1 MDSATLNGYVGRAK
15 RISQTISWVN
25 LKNEMRQAGATNEEI
40 LYVARFIQKGPAKEK
55 SVTNPITLI
64 EIPVKTKP
72 VLLCGYQDADIPFM
86 SYDPFTRTVH
96 VSRSCLNG

>member
-1 MDSATLNGYVGRAK
+1 MDSATLNAYAGRAK

-40 LYVARFIQKGPAKEK
+40 LYVARFIQKGPAKAK

-64 EIPVKTKP
+64 EVPVKEAS
-72 VLLCGYQDADIPFM
+72 VLLCGYTDADIPFM
-86 SYDPFTRTVH
+86 SYDPFTRTVS